1 MQLNQDVSNFKFK
14 LSDISEKYEVLKSGE
29 QIKEQDLERWQSQYN
44 SMRDKFLR
52 LQRDKENT
60 DQQSQKEREEF

>member
-1 MQLNQDVSNFKFK
+1 MSLNQDISNYKFK
-14 LSDISEKYEVLKSGE
+14 LSDILEKYEVLKSAE

-44 SMRDKFLR
+44 SMRDKYLR

-60 DQQSQKEREEF
+60 DQQS